1 MTALI
6 GGIGGL
12 VLGII
17 LLVVWWNHFLMLL
30 GGAIPL
36 VLILGGALATYL
48 GVEEYKDKLER
59 DKMEQEPIP
68 APVSSDDPYK
78 KESEQYK
85 QEVEDLKKEIETLKA
100 SKEESE

>member
-17 LLVVWWNHFLMLL
+17 LLVVWWGYFIALL
-30 GGAIPL
+30 AGAIPL
-36 VLILGGALATYL
+36 VLLLGGALATYL
-48 GVEEYKDKLER
+48 GIEEYKDKLER

-68 APVSSDDPYK
+68 APPAADERYK
-78 KESEQYK
+78 EETEQYK
-85 QEVEDLKKEIETLKA
+85 QEVESLKQEIEELKAKKE
-100 SKEESE
+100 S